1 MVQFKQKNLNIFM
14 IMVLNI
20 KNPYQ
25 LVFTKNVR
33 VNYNLG
39 IQVIRKTL
47 LLKKS
52 KFIFTDCE
60 AHLFLSMFLFTIQN
74 IVIYFVQRE
83 IGRFKIVLN

>member
-1 MVQFKQKNLNIFM
+1 M

-25 LVFTKNVR
+25 IVFTENVSI
-33 VNYNLG
+33 NYDLG

-47 LLKKS
+47 LVTKR
-52 KFIFTDCE
+52 KFTFTDCE

-74 IVIYFVQRE
+74 NCRIKPIVIYFVQRQFE
-83 IGRFKIVLN
+83 RF

>member
-1 MVQFKQKNLNIFM
+1 M

-25 LVFTKNVR
+25 IVFTENVR

-60 AHLFLSMFLFTIQN
+60 AHLFLSMFLSTIQN
-74 IVIYFVQRE
+74 ICKIKSIVILCFISY
-83 IGRFKIVLN
+83 

>member
-1 MVQFKQKNLNIFM
+1 M

-74 IVIYFVQRE
+74 NSKHCDILRPARDWE
-83 IGRFKIVLN
+83 I